1 MNSTPMDR
9 RRFLV
14 ASGLGAA
21 MRPRAGEAAE
31 SAPAEWRNKQPG
43 MEYRRLGR
51 TGFMVSA
58 IVMGGNEIR
67 PDNYEHVV
75 AAIDLGLNYLDTAP
89 AYGRGLS
96 EKGFAKV
103 IQARG
108 RDKVFLN
115 TKVSLWDTNRRAV
128 FRRIYAS
135 LPAAEQEKLRA
146 QVEEELERRGIL
158 EADYLGMYNPAS
170 QQKEA
175 RAAVLADLV
184 EQKYGRRVDRRKNFY
199 RLVIDS
205 VEESL
210 RRLETDYLD
219 VITCP
224 HGASSP
230 TEVSGYPEIF
240 EAFEKLKK
248 DGKVRRLSVSAHN
261 DPAGVLEAAMG
272 TGVYSMAMI
281 AYNIVN
287 HGWIDRAL
295 AKAKEQDFGVI
306 AMKVAR
312 PVHDNRPGRT
322 VDPERVKKIQAAVPG
337 DLDTPRKAY
346 RWALLNPNLSAVIS
360 NMQNLEQVEA
370 NLALVGVKS

>member
-1 MNSTPMDR
+1 MAR
-9 RRFLV
+9 RTINRREFLT
-14 ASGLGAA
+14 ASGRTGLGAA
-21 MRPRAGEAAE
+21 LLSRAAGA
-31 SAPAEWRNKQPG
+31 SGEWRNRQPG
-43 MEYRRLGR
+43 MAYRRLGR

-58 IVMGGNEIR
+58 VVMGGNEIR
-67 PDNYEHVV
+67 PDNCEHVV

-115 TKVSLWDTNRRAV
+115 TKVSLWDTNRRTV
-128 FRRIYAS
+128 FQKIYDS
-135 LPAAEQEKLRA
+135 LPVAEQKKLQA

-158 EADYLGMYNPAS
+158 DPDYLGMYNPAS
-170 QQKEA
+170 QQREA

-184 EQKYGRRVDRRKNFY
+184 ERKYGRQVDRRKNFY
-199 RLVIDS
+199 RLIIDS

-210 RRLETDYLD
+210 QRLQTDHLD
-219 VITCP
+219 VMTCP

-230 TEVSGYPEIF
+230 VEVTGYPEIF

-248 DGKVRRLSVSAHN
+248 DGKVRHLSVSAHN
-261 DPAGVLEAAMG
+261 DPAGILRAAME

-287 HGWIDRAL
+287 HRWTDEVL
-295 AKAKEQDFGVI
+295 SKAKKSDFGII

-322 VDPERVKKIQAAVPG
+322 VDPERVKRIHAAVPG

-346 RWALLNPNLSAVIS
+346 RWALENPSLSAVIS

-370 NLALVGVKS
+370 NLALVRTGS